1 MEFDLKL
8 DDGRTLHAYD
18 TGGDG
23 TPVVWFHGTPNLGA
37 PPVPLMRE
45 GIRWISYDR
54 PGYGGSTSA
63 DDRPVGAA
71 ATDISHIADALGLT
85 QFAVFGHSACRS

>member
-23 TPVVWFHGTPNLGA
+23 VPVFWHHGTPNLGA
-37 PPVPLMRE
+37 PPVPLFR
-45 GIRWISYDR
+45 GGVRWILD
-54 PGYGGSTSA
+54 SA
-63 DDRPVGAA
+63 DAA
-71 ATDISHIADALGLT
+71 LDWLT
-85 QFAVFGHSACRS
+85 QPRAS